1 VRENVQRQGGIDRGC
16 DVSVDQ
22 RKRLALGQFGDLQGI
37 QLGNAERAVI
47 DEHDGVLWR
56 SSSLESNE
64 TPAYGIWVI
73 GASWY
78 CVAGATAPGASTFSA
93 TTTCWTCE
101 RSVAV
106 QLGASGSQ
114 SVVRF

>member
-1 VRENVQRQGGIDRGC
+1 TVRRRRRGQGGIARGWQG
-16 DVSVDQ
+16 SIDQ
-22 RKRLALGQFGDLQGI
+22 PKRLACRQFGDLQGI

-56 SSSLESNE
+56 SSSLETNE
-64 TPAYGIWVI
+64 TLAYGICVI

-114 SVVRF
+114 SVV